1 MFFDA
6 RQLEQ
11 GHIIDADVCVIGAG
25 AAGITIAREF
35 IDSSTRVALLESGG
49 LSFDEKT
56 QSLYEGE
63 NVGLPSFDVNV
74 NRLRY
79 FGGTTNHWAGH
90 CRPLDTI
97 DFEQRNWIPHSG
109 WPISRHDLDPYYL
122 RAQPIV
128 GLGPYE
134 YEDLDFWQKEIA
146 LPNLKFDDKRLNTVV
161 YNQSPPTR
169 FGPTYRKELEQ
180 ANNITVYLNANVLE
194 IQTDDEAAHV
204 TGVKLSCIDGPVFS
218 AAAKIFILATGGM
231 ENARILLLSD
241 RVQSLGLGNE
251 NGLVGRYFM
260 DHILLRPG
268 IEVSLS
274 DPNLN
279 HSLYSAL
286 HRVHRSQMFAI
297 LASPEALLRE
307 EKLNNFRIHLVRR
320 KPAYPAPVGR
330 IMSRIDKVDGTV
342 DANDTGR
349 AKQKHTLDEHELRKA
364 GRDAIS
370 LHMVL
375 EPTPDPDS
383 RITLSDRTDLF
394 GQRKLDV
401 NWRIAHKDLSIAYRA
416 MELAALEF
424 GRLGLGRAYGAIFAD
439 AARWPGN
446 LEAGRHHCGTTR
458 MTGDPK
464 TGVVDSNCK
473 LNSVSNLYIAG
484 SSVFP
489 TIGYANPTLSIVA
502 LALRLADHTKA
513 QLAGKPS

>member
-1 MFFDA
+1 MLIDA

-11 GHIIDADVCVIGAG
+11 GDVIDADICIIGAG

-35 IDSSTRVALLESGG
+35 TGGSTQVALLESGG
-49 LSFDEKT
+49 LAFDEKT
-56 QSLYEGE
+56 QSLYQGE
-63 NVGLPSFDVNV
+63 NIGLPSFDVDV

-90 CRPLDTI
+90 CRPLDAI
-97 DFEQRNWIPHSG
+97 DFEQRNWISHSG

-134 YEDLDFWQKEIA
+134 YENLDFWRNKIK
-146 LPNLKFDDKRLNTVV
+146 LPELELDKNRLNTVV

-169 FGPTYRKELEQ
+169 FGQVYRHELEQ
-180 ANNITVYLNANVLE
+180 ADNIKVYLNANVLE
-194 IQTDDEAAHV
+194 IQTADNAAEV
-204 TGVKLSCIDGPVFS
+204 TGLKLACIDGPTFS
-218 AAAKIFILATGGM
+218 AKAKLFILATGGM
-231 ENARILLLSD
+231 ENARLLLLSD
-241 RVQSLGLGNE
+241 RNHTKGLGND
-251 NGLVGRYFM
+251 NDLVGRYFM

-268 IEVSLS
+268 ADVSLS
-274 DPNLN
+274 DPNVDL
-279 HSLYSAL
+279 SLYSAL
-286 HRVHRSQMFAI
+286 HRVHDSQMFAI
-297 LASPEALLRE
+297 LASPEALLRKE
-307 EKLNNFRIHLVRR
+307 RLNNFRIHLLRR

-330 IMSRIDKVDGTV
+330 IMSRIDKVHGTLDV
-342 DANDTGR
+342 NEREAGQ
-349 AKQKHTLDEHELRKA
+349 KQPGLDEHELRKV

-375 EPTPDPDS
+375 EPTPNPDS
-383 RITLSDRTDLF
+383 RITLSNQTDFF

-401 NWRIAHKDLSIAYRA
+401 NWQIDHKDLSICYRA

-439 AARWPGN
+439 AAHWPGN

-464 TGVVDSNCK
+464 TGVVDLNCK
-473 LNSVSNLYIAG
+473 INTVSNLYVAG

-502 LALRLADHTKA
+502 LALRLADHIRERLHGRQA
-513 QLAGKPS
+513 

>member
-11 GHIIDADVCVIGAG
+11 AHTIDADICIIGAG
-25 AAGITIAREF
+25 AAGITMAREF
-35 IDSSTRVALLESGG
+35 IGSTTRVALIESGG
-49 LSFDEKT
+49 LAYDDKS
-56 QSLYEGE
+56 QSLYEGD

-90 CRPLDTI
+90 CRPLDAI
-97 DFEQRNWIPHSG
+97 DFEKRNWIPHSG
-109 WPISRHDLDPYYL
+109 WPISRRELDPYYL

-134 YEDLDFWQKEIA
+134 YENLDFWQNEIN
-146 LPNLKFDDKRLNTVV
+146 LPNLQFDENRLSTVV

-169 FGPTYRKELEQ
+169 FGQAYRSELKT
-180 ANNITVYLNANVLE
+180 APNIGVYLNANVLE
-194 IQTDDEAAHV
+194 ILSNNNGRKV
-204 TGVKLSCIDGPVFS
+204 TGLKLACIDGPTFS
-218 AAAKIFILATGGM
+218 ATAKIFVLATGGM

-241 RVQSLGLGNE
+241 SVHTKGLGNE

-268 IEVSLS
+268 ADISLS

-279 HSLYSAL
+279 VSLYSAL
-286 HRVHRSQMFAI
+286 HRVHQSRMFAI
-297 LASPEALLRE
+297 LASPEALLRK
-307 EKLNNFRIHLVRR
+307 EKLNNFRIHLLHR
-320 KPAYPAPVGR
+320 KPAYPAPLGR
-330 IMSRIDKVDGTV
+330 VMSRLDKVGGSDDPESGLE
-342 DANDTGR
+342 G
-349 AKQKHTLDEHELRKA
+349 HELRKA

-375 EPTPDPDS
+375 EPTPNPDS
-383 RITLSDRTDLF
+383 RITLSSKTDLF
-394 GQRKLDV
+394 GQRKIDV
-401 NWRIAHKDLSIAYRA
+401 NWQLDQKDLSMAYRA

-424 GRLGLGRAYGAIFAD
+424 GRLGFGRAYGAIFAD
-439 AARWPGN
+439 AAHWPGN

-458 MTGDPK
+458 MTDDPK
-464 TGVVDSNCK
+464 TGVVDHNCK
-473 LNSVSNLYIAG
+473 LNAVSNLYIAG

-502 LALRLADHTKA
+502 LALRLADHVKA
-513 QLAGKPS
+513 NLAGRPS

>member
-11 GHIIDADVCVIGAG
+11 GHTIDADICIIGAG
-25 AAGITIAREF
+25 AAGITMAREF
-35 IDSSTRVALLESGG
+35 IGSTTRVALIESGG
-49 LSFDEKT
+49 LAYDDKS
-56 QSLYEGE
+56 QSLYQGE
-63 NVGLPSFDVNV
+63 NIGLPSFDLNV

-90 CRPLDTI
+90 CRPLDAI
-97 DFEQRNWIPHSG
+97 DFEKRNWIPHSG
-109 WPISRHDLDPYYL
+109 WPIGRRELDPYYL

-134 YEDLDFWQKEIA
+134 YENLGFWQNELK
-146 LPNLKFDDKRLNTVV
+146 LPNLQFNENRLSTVV

-169 FGPTYRKELEQ
+169 FGQAYRSELKNA
-180 ANNITVYLNANVLE
+180 ANIGVYLSANVLE
-194 IQTDDEAAHV
+194 ITSNSNGSKV
-204 TGVKLSCIDGPVFS
+204 TSLKLACIDGPTLS
-218 AAAKIFILATGGM
+218 ATAKIFVLATGGM

-241 RVQSLGLGNE
+241 RVQPKGLGND

-268 IEVSLS
+268 AEISLS

-279 HSLYSAL
+279 LLLYSAL
-286 HRVHRSQMFAI
+286 HRVHQSQMFAI
-297 LASPEALLRE
+297 LASPEALLRK

-320 KPAYPAPVGR
+320 KPFYPAPVGR
-330 IMSRIDKVDGTV
+330 VMSRLDKVDGAQNPGETGTDPRGHGL
-342 DANDTGR
+342 DA
-349 AKQKHTLDEHELRKA
+349 HELRVA

-375 EPTPDPDS
+375 EPTPNPNS
-383 RITLSDRTDLF
+383 RITLSNKTDLF
-394 GQRKLDV
+394 GQRKIDV
-401 NWRIAHKDLSIAYRA
+401 NWQLDQKDLPIAYRA

-424 GRLGLGRAYGAIFAD
+424 GRLGLGRAYAAIFSD
-439 AARWPGN
+439 ATRWPGN

-458 MTGDPK
+458 MTDDPK
-464 TGVVDSNCK
+464 TGVVDHNCK
-473 LNSVSNLYIAG
+473 LNTVSNLYIAG
-484 SSVFP
+484 SSIFP

-502 LALRLADHTKA
+502 LALRLSDHVKV
-513 QLAGKPS
+513 QLSGRQS